1 MVLHVCEIC
10 EHIFKQKGHL
20 RDHHARKNPCKK
32 PITITDIQDEL
43 KKTIELV
50 NKLKKENELLKNEND
65 KNINGDNNTK
75 DINING
81 DNNGNININN
91 NTVNNNINVI
101 QIIDHGKEDYSKID
115 IEKIMLDNL
124 VLPPLNYISTV
135 IYHIHCSEKYPEY
148 QNVYISD
155 INRNKV
161 IAYENGKWTNKDK
174 NNTINELFNNIANC
188 VDTVTENAIEP
199 NKFINYSNEIQK
211 VNPFGRL
218 YTNKNRKTALS
229 NSGNILYD
237 NKDKIK
243 TIKNSKLTKASKAKN
258 LVKNENNI

>member
-1 MVLHVCEIC
+1 MVLYICEIC
-10 EHIFKQKGHL
+10 NHVFKQKSHYNT
-20 RDHHARKNPCKK
+20 HKNRKIPCSKPMTIEEIKNENIKIKK
-32 PITITDIQDEL
+32 EL
-43 KKTIELV
+43 KKSMEIIE
-50 NKLKKENELLKNEND
+50 KIKNENA
-65 KNINGDNNTK
+65 K

-81 DNNGNININN
+81 DVNINN
-91 NTVNNNINVI
+91 GTVNNNNINVI

-115 IEKIMLDNL
+115 IEKIMLDNPI
-124 VLPPLNYISTV
+124 LPPLNYISTV

-155 INRNKV
+155 INRNKA
-161 IAYENGKWTNKDK
+161 IAYDEGKWINKDK
-174 NNTINELFNNIANC
+174 NNTIDTLFNNIASC
-188 VDTVTENAIEP
+188 VDTVTENAVDP

-218 YTNKNRKTALS
+218 FTNKNRKTALS

-243 TIKNSKLTKASKAKN
+243 TNKIMKDVKTNVLLKNKN
-258 LVKNENNI
+258 IF